1 MEVLSSHK
9 LLFRLCLLL
18 PLHITSLLLLSSAYS
33 PPDNYFINCGA
44 HSNTTVDTRVF
55 VGDRGFLVG
64 KGETVKNSNS
74 SASSSPLYQTAIVF
88 KHPSLYRF
96 DINQDGKYIVRL
108 HFFVFLS
115 HTELSVA
122 RFNVSVSG
130 LSLLTNYSFR
140 NVTISSPKIEEFLV
154 TIPKGEFK
162 IYFMPYETSSA
173 FVNAIEV
180 FLGPESFIPDKASH
194 ITSQGAKSNY
204 SGLSSKV
211 LHKVHR
217 IDVGGSTSKLDEL
230 WRNWDPDDDYLQS
243 PESET
248 YDQYKGETPYYE
260 PERINEYIAPAFVYQ
275 TARQFKDS
283 NSNSSLPK
291 ITWSFRVNKNS
302 NNFLRVHFSDI
313 VSATPNDLWFNL
325 YINRNFSKEIN
336 PYSITDQ
343 RMGAVPFY
351 IDFVVDSDGLG
362 FVNASISR
370 VEDSRIHN
378 AFLNGL
384 EILEVV
390 KESGF
395 LPPEIELGKKKL
407 SPAKIV
413 PACSGAFF
421 ILVILVALGLKF
433 RKPGHDK
440 ILGVHLYGGFSS
452 DSRLTQS
459 GPNASLAPSLNL
471 SLRVPFSEIQR
482 ATKNF
487 NEKLLIGE
495 GGFGKVY
502 KGTLGDDRKV
512 DRKVAVK
519 RSDPRHG
526 QGLEEFQTE
535 IMVLSQIRHRHLVS
549 LIGYCDERHEM
560 ILVYE
565 FMKNGTL
572 RDHLYHSDDNSE
584 KSISRSEL
592 SWEQRLEICIGA
604 AKGLHYLHTGPAGGI
619 IHRDVKST
627 NILLDEH
634 YVAKVGD
641 FGLSKSGLP
650 DLENFTMDVK
660 GSFGYLDP
668 EYLTTLQLT
677 DKSDVYSFGVVLLEV
692 LCARPAIIQ
701 SSQLDEVNLAEWG
714 MLWQKRGQLEKIIDP
729 VLVGNIKPS
738 SLRIFG
744 DTAKKCLKQSRIERP
759 TMQDVLYDLS
769 YALRLQEIGMPREPF
784 EDSTTTTITSLELQF
799 PVVLNFPVHEDD
811 DAPIVGDDSSDIEVS
826 EV

>member
-1 MEVLSSHK
+1 MEVLPSHK
-9 LLFRLCLLL
+9 LLFRLCLFLS
-18 PLHITSLLLLSSAYS
+18 LHISSLLVLSSAYS

-44 HSNTTVDTRVF
+44 HSNTNVDTRVF
-55 VGDRGFLVG
+55 VGDRDFLLG

-74 SASSSPLYQTAIVF
+74 SASSSPLYQTALIF

-96 DINQDGKYIVRL
+96 DINQDGTYIVRL

-115 HTELSVA
+115 HTDMVVA
-122 RFNVSVSG
+122 WFNVSVSG
-130 LSLLTNYSFR
+130 ISLLTNYRFR
-140 NVTISSPKIEEFLV
+140 NVTSSPKIEEFLL
-154 TIPKGEFK
+154 TIRKGEFK
-162 IYFMPYETSSA
+162 IYFIPYETSLA

-180 FLGPESFIPDKASH
+180 FLGPDSFIPDKAPY

-217 IDVGGSTSKLDEL
+217 IDVGSSTSKLDEL

-243 PESET
+243 PNET
-248 YDQYKGETPYYE
+248 SNLYKGETPYYE
-260 PERINEYIAPAFVYQ
+260 PERITKYIAPAFVYQ
-275 TARQFKDS
+275 TAKQFTDS
-283 NSNSSLPK
+283 SSNSSFPK
-291 ITWSFRVNKNS
+291 ITWSFPVNKNS
-302 NNFLRVHFSDI
+302 KNFLRVHFSDV

-325 YINRNFSKEIN
+325 YINRNFSFEIN
-336 PYSITDQ
+336 PYNITE

-390 KESGF
+390 NQSGF
-395 LPPEIELGKKKL
+395 TPPREIELGKKKL
-407 SPAKIV
+407 SPAIIGPAWHDHILEV
-413 PACSGAFF
+413 P
-421 ILVILVALGLKF
+421 
-433 RKPGHDK
+433 
-440 ILGVHLYGGFSS
+440 LYGGFSS
-452 DSRLTQS
+452 HIRLTQR
-459 GPNASLAPSLNL
+459 GPNASLASSLNL
-471 SLRVPFSEIQR
+471 SLRIPFSEILS

-487 NEKLLIGE
+487 NAKLLIGE

-502 KGTLGDDRKV
+502 KGTLKNGT
-512 DRKVAVK
+512 KVAVK

-535 IMVLSQIRHRHLVS
+535 IMVLSQIRYRHLVS

-565 FMKNGTL
+565 FMEKGTL
-572 RDHLYHSDDNSE
+572 RDHLYHSDDNYERST
-584 KSISRSEL
+584 SVSEL

-604 AKGLHYLHTGPAGGI
+604 AKGLHYLHTGQAGGI

-634 YVAKVGD
+634 YVAKVAD

-650 DLENFTMDVK
+650 DPDNFTVGVK

-677 DKSDVYSFGVVLLEV
+677 EKSDVYSFGVVLLEV

-714 MLWQKRGQLEKIIDP
+714 MLWQKKGQLENIIDP
-729 VLVGNIKPS
+729 MLVGNIKPS

-744 DTAKKCLKQSRIERP
+744 VIVEKCLKAFSIERP
-759 TMQDVLYDLS
+759 TMHDVLYDLN
-769 YALRLQEIGMPREPF
+769 YALQRQQTGMPREPF
-784 EDSTTTTITSLELQF
+784 EDSTMTTITSLELQL
-799 PVVLNFPVHEDD
+799 PVVLNFPVHEDNG
-811 DAPIVGDDSSDIEVS
+811 APIGGDDSFDIEIS